1 MIEVMLSIAQALP
14 EEVLLRRLELAIEE
28 YKKEST
34 EDNKKRLRFAILLLS
49 MKWNTKEEDIS
60 KTIKNIKEINSI
72 KERLN

>member
-1 MIEVMLSIAQALP
+1 MIEAMLSIAQALP